1 MLSWQEPVNI
11 FKLGFTML
19 VITELSLGLQNTE
32 PNDHLMPGCGFL
44 PFYLS
49 MSGLD
54 VVVVFK
60 WLF

>member
-1 MLSWQEPVNI
+1 
-11 FKLGFTML
+11 ML

-49 MSGLD
+49 MSGLG